1 MNTVIPVNKYIKV
14 KSDIDKAT
22 QQKIKTIIRRYK
34 YEQDKLV
41 NEISAIILKNMDDSG
56 VIVLSPNLVAEVR
69 QTVTANLNDFKDYQI
84 DFVTDIVED
93 CYTTA
98 VQKTAKIIGMKT
110 DWHLVRKEMIDRA
123 VNAPI
128 DGKRFSNRIW
138 ENTNDLAN
146 RIYNDVIDCVKNG
159 EQPKKI
165 IKQIKDD
172 FGVTSYQAKRLVNT
186 EVARVVNAGQL
197 DVYRES
203 GVVEKV
209 MWTATLEDN
218 TCDYCA
224 DMDGK
229 IFDLDK
235 APNPVAHPMCRCTL
249 VPIVDD
255 WTPTKRADNQT
266 KENIDYVTYNEWEH
280 QL

>member
-1 MNTVIPVNKYIKV
+1 MNKFVKV
-14 KSDIDKAT
+14 KDDIDKAT
-22 QQKIKTIIRRYK
+22 QSKIKTILRRYK
-34 YEQDKLV
+34 YSQDKLV
-41 NEISAIILKNMDDSG
+41 NEISALVIDNISGDGKII
-56 VIVLSPNLVAEVR
+56 LSPNLVAEVR
-69 QTVTANLNDFKDYQI
+69 QTVTANLNDLSNYQI

-93 CYTTA
+93 AYTTA
-98 VQKTAKIIGMKT
+98 LSKTAKIIGMKT
-110 DWHLVRKEMIDRA
+110 EWGLVRQEMIDRA
-123 VNAPI
+123 INAPI
-128 DGKRFSNRIW
+128 NGKRFSSRIW
-138 ENTNDLAN
+138 DNTNKLAN
-146 RIYNDVIDCVKNG
+146 RIYDDVIDCVKNG
-159 EQPKKI
+159 EQPKRIVK
-165 IKQIKDD
+165 KIKDD
-172 FGVTSYQAKRLVNT
+172 YGVSAYQAKRLVTT
-186 EVARVVNAGQL
+186 EVARVVNAGQM
-197 DVYRES
+197 DIYRES